1 MATRGYGSAQIPI
14 ELSSDSD
21 SDRSSSVSGSDYIER
36 QEQGRQAHT
45 AVCQWRT
52 ARFHDQECSRYWD
65 CPSHVVERALS
76 ANHQEEQGNE
86 VEGQSEDRDMDD
98 TEERPD
104 PGAVSPLSEDEI
116 HGGTEGGTRP
126 RSPSPE
132 LPVMDAL
139 PTGRDARSEATNA
152 RETLTAQHTTLGTSA
167 ENPVVV
173 VSSPVTASRRQSRSQ
188 QPTSSTGPSRLEPNR
203 ARGSYTSIFQ
213 EHDASS
219 SSSVAATSRQQ
230 PPLPSRGEPS
240 GELILPRWQPDA
252 EVTYCPICH
261 TQFSIFVRKH
271 HCRKCGRVV
280 CASCSPHRITIPY
293 QYIVQPPGAPRVFPQ
308 GAPVPTSDRDGW
320 YPSLSG
326 GERVRLCNPCVPD
339 PNTTPPQALG
349 ANNRNTDTAES
360 TSPAS
365 NRWSF
370 YFGGAQPA
378 AASTAHARS
387 RSVTMV
393 GSMANALITCLP
405 LSSAVAEHEQQPQQ
419 PGAPSSSRQQN
430 VAYSQN
436 TENRIL
442 SGTPPVYF
450 PTGGTSSRRH
460 RPYPGPQ
467 RYQSMLNME
476 GSSSTVVAGPSSHHH
491 HRHPHSSRQLPTA
504 PQIAEEDECPVCHRE
519 LPPRTL
525 PNYEAVREAHIN
537 MCITSHSAYGG
548 SVPAGASTGENP
560 LPPPP
565 PRRTGMF
572 PYTATEK
579 DCVDS
584 AECSICLEEFEVGI
598 AMARLECLCRFHR
611 ACIGAWWQRH
621 PGRCPMHSHDGF
633 GY

>member
-1 MATRGYGSAQIPI
+1 MATRGYGSAHAPI
-14 ELSSDSD
+14 ELSSDSG
-21 SDRSSSVSGSDYIER
+21 SDGGSSVSGSDYIER
-36 QEQGRQAHT
+36 QDQGRQAHT
-45 AVCQWRT
+45 AACEWRT
-52 ARFHDQECSRYWD
+52 ARFHDRECSRYWD
-65 CPSHVVERALS
+65 CPSHAVERALS
-76 ANHQEEQGNE
+76 EHRQEEAQGR
-86 VEGQSEDRDMDD
+86 GGDHDMDD
-98 TEERPD
+98 GEERPD
-104 PGAVSPLSEDEI
+104 PGAVSPLSEDDEPDR
-116 HGGTEGGTRP
+116 GAEGNTRP

-132 LPVMDAL
+132 VPASEAL
-139 PTGRDARSEATNA
+139 PAARNLRTEVPNDSGYSNEQ
-152 RETLTAQHTTLGTSA
+152 RTASGASA
-167 ENPVVV
+167 ENPIIV
-173 VSSPVTASRRQSRSQ
+173 VSSPATAFRRQPRFSESAPGLSR
-188 QPTSSTGPSRLEPNR
+188 TEPR
-203 ARGSYTSIFQ
+203 RTRDGYTSVFQ
-213 EHDASS
+213 EQDASS
-219 SSSVAATSRQQ
+219 GSSGAATPRHQ
-230 PPLPSRGEPS
+230 PLLPSRGDPS

-252 EVTYCPICH
+252 EVTYCPICNA
-261 TQFSIFVRKH
+261 QFSIFVRKH

-293 QYIVQPPGAPRVFPQ
+293 QYIVQPPGAPRIFPQ
-308 GAPVPTSDRDGW
+308 GAAMPPSDRDGW

-349 ANNRNTDTAES
+349 ADNGNADTAEG
-360 TSPAS
+360 TSPGS

-378 AASTAHARS
+378 PTSTTHARS
-387 RSVTMV
+387 RSVTM
-393 GSMANALITCLP
+393 
-405 LSSAVAEHEQQPQQ
+405 PQQ
-419 PGAPSSSRQQN
+419 PGAPSSSRPQN
-430 VAYSQN
+430 LAYSQD
-436 TENRIL
+436 TLNRIL

-450 PTGGTSSRRH
+450 PAASGSSSRRH

-476 GSSSTVVAGPSSHHH
+476 GSSSTVMAGPSDH
-491 HRHPHSSRQLPTA
+491 HPHSSRQLPAA

-548 SVPAGASTGENP
+548 TSSAPPGENP

-584 AECSICLEEFEVGI
+584 AECSICLEEFEVGV

-611 ACIGAWWQRH
+611 ACIGAWWERH

>member
-1 MATRGYGSAQIPI
+1 MATRGYGSAQTPI

-21 SDRSSSVSGSDYIER
+21 SDRSSSVSGSDYLER
-36 QEQGRQAHT
+36 QEQGRQART

-52 ARFHDQECSRYWD
+52 ARFHDRECSRYWD

-76 ANHQEEQGNE
+76 ENRQEEQENE
-86 VEGQSEDRDMDD
+86 TEGQTEDIDMDGG
-98 TEERPD
+98 EERLD
-104 PGAVSPLSEDEI
+104 TGTVSPLSEDEADRGT
-116 HGGTEGGTRP
+116 GGHTRL

-132 LPVMDAL
+132 LPASEAL
-139 PTGRDARSEATNA
+139 PTGRDSRSEVPNA
-152 RETLTAQHTTLGTSA
+152 PGSFNEQRTAPGMSA
-167 ENPVVV
+167 ENPVIV
-173 VSSPVTASRRQSRSQ
+173 VSSPVVASRRQSGPQ
-188 QPTSSTGPSRLEPNR
+188 QPASGPSRSEPNR
-203 ARGSYTSIFQ
+203 ARGGYTSIFQ
-213 EHDASS
+213 EYEASS
-219 SSSVAATSRQQ
+219 ASSIAATPRQQ
-230 PPLPSRGEPS
+230 PPLPSRGDPS

-252 EVTYCPICH
+252 EVTYCPICN

-293 QYIVQPPGAPRVFPQ
+293 QYIVQPPGTPRLFPQ
-308 GAPVPTSDRDGW
+308 GAPIPPSDRDGW
-320 YPSLSG
+320 YSSLSG

-349 ANNRNTDTAES
+349 ADNGNTDTTEG
-360 TSPAS
+360 TSPVS

-378 AASTAHARS
+378 GASTAHARS
-387 RSVTMV
+387 RSVTM
-393 GSMANALITCLP
+393 
-405 LSSAVAEHEQQPQQ
+405 PQQ
-419 PGAPSSSRQQN
+419 PGAPSSSRPQN
-430 VAYSQN
+430 LAYSQD
-436 TENRIL
+436 TLNRIL
-442 SGTPPVYF
+442 SGTPPIYF
-450 PTGGTSSRRH
+450 PAGGSGSRRH

-467 RYQSMLNME
+467 RYPSMLNME
-476 GSSSTVVAGPSSHHH
+476 GSSSTVVAGPSNHHH
-491 HRHPHSSRQLPTA
+491 HSSGQLPAA

-537 MCITSHSAYGG
+537 MCITSHSAYSG
-548 SVPAGASTGENP
+548 SVPAGASAGENP

-584 AECSICLEEFEVGI
+584 AECSICLEEFEVGV

-611 ACIGAWWQRH
+611 ACIGAWWERH